1 MISFDQLKYNYGRKL
16 WDCKTQQ
23 WLTLEK
29 TAVLCKTEYLQFK
42 ELNNIVKYKDYDLYF
57 IEIRK
62 E

>member
-1 MISFDQLKYNYGRKL
+1 MINFDQLKHNYGRKL

-29 TAVLCKTEYLQFK
+29 TAVLSKIEYLQFK